1 MSTFTSH
8 IETRYASVAGAL
20 SLSGA
25 GAAVL
30 HALVT
35 LDLQGATADDD
46 EHGRQGVISWRRL
59 IERTDVEVEELP
71 DLERQ
76 VLRLADWG
84 IVQVVGQHPSDPILL
99 GSAAVRLTHPGRA
112 ALGLAPTDS
121 VSEAPVLLD
130 EPEPWLVLHSHSREA
145 LYHEIGAR
153 YGVDANHVVIAD
165 TEGTGLMHLAGTVAW
180 SMISRGLV
188 IVDGFELADA
198 DRGKVLPGL
207 IRRMPS
213 ARLRRVLLAP
223 DPAELRLAALATG
236 ATLKW
241 VETQIHTRR
250 AGAVLDRRIT
260 DLLLAGESSQSAV
273 ADLAGVPG
281 TDIATPRRVS
291 TMWEDLVV
299 PDAVQTQLE
308 QAKMH
313 ADFRLN
319 HLPKRPKFKGKSGG
333 FRLLLSGLP
342 GTGKSMAGEALATSL
357 DRPVIKLDLSSVL
370 SKWLGETE
378 SLIGQVFDLAEAS
391 SSVLVL
397 DEAEALFRQRKGGG
411 SGGSD
416 ALMTAVAFLLTRL
429 DTFEGVLV
437 ATTNRTQDLDD
448 AFFRRFDD
456 FIVLPMP
463 DEETRRTLWKMFL
476 PCGADATAE
485 ETVEDLDLP
494 FLSRR
499 FVLSGGLIRGACIRA
514 NGWAQSIAEGKLT
527 MPIVLGALAREL
539 EKADRSSTEV
549 MVEPY
554 RTAVAELLNDRRHL
568 PT

>member
-1 MSTFTSH
+1 MSTFTDQ
-8 IETRYASVAGAL
+8 IEARYADVCGAL
-20 SLSGA
+20 SLTAA

-35 LDLQGATADDD
+35 LDLQGSSGDDD

-59 IERTDVEVEELP
+59 VERTDSDADGVP
-71 DLERQ
+71 SLERQ
-76 VLRLADWG
+76 VLKLAGWG
-84 IVQVVGQHPSDPILL
+84 IVQVVGHHPSDPILL

-112 ALGLAPTDS
+112 ALGLAPTDG
-121 VSEAPVLLD
+121 VSDSGGITLLD
-130 EPEPWLVLHSHSREA
+130 EPQPWTILHSHSREA
-145 LYHEIGAR
+145 LYHEVGKR
-153 YGVDANHVVIAD
+153 FSVDPRHVVIAD
-165 TEGTGLMHLAGTVAW
+165 TEGTGLMHLSGTIAW
-180 SMISRGLV
+180 HLVSRGIV
-188 IVDGFELADA
+188 VVDGFQLAEA
-198 DRGKVLPGL
+198 DRAKVLPQL

-213 ARLRRVLLAP
+213 ARLPLVMIAP
-223 DPAELRLAALATG
+223 DPAQLRLSALSTG
-236 ATLKW
+236 ATMKW
-241 VETQIHTRR
+241 IETVIHTRR
-250 AGAVLDRRIT
+250 AGEVLDRRIT
-260 DLLLAGESSQSAV
+260 DLLLAGESSQSAI

-281 TDIATPRRVS
+281 TDIATPRRVN
-291 TMWEDLVV
+291 TLWEDLIV

-319 HLPKRPKFKGKSGG
+319 HLGKRPKFKGKSGG
-333 FRLLLSGLP
+333 YRLLLSGLP

-357 DRPVIKLDLSSVL
+357 SRPVIKLDLSSVL

-463 DEETRRTLWKMFL
+463 DEETRRTLWELFL
-476 PCGADATAE
+476 PCGAEGDDLLAE
-485 ETVEDLDLP
+485 LDMS

-514 NGWAQSIAEGKLT
+514 NAWAVSMSEGTLT
-527 MPIVLGALAREL
+527 MPVVLGALAREL

-554 RTAVAELLNDRRHL
+554 RMAVAELLNDQRHL
-568 PT
+568 NR